1 MGLAYMTGYF
11 ILGMTYAFAA
21 AVQPGPLQA
30 YLISQTLTIGLR
42 RALPAAFA
50 PLISDGPI
58 ILLVLIFLIQMP
70 GWFVRLLQYAG
81 GVFLLILAY
90 GALKTWRNFNSFN
103 PTSVRSGQQTL
114 IKAVMVNLLNPAPYL
129 GWSLVMGPLLLKG
142 WRETPMN
149 GISLLMGF
157 YLTLIIVT
165 LGIMLI
171 FTAARPLGSRVNRA
185 LIGLSAIALTLFGLY
200 EIYQGIRIS
209 LSG

>member
-1 MGLAYMTGYF
+1 MGLTYMTGYL

-30 YLISQTLTIGLR
+30 YLISQTLTIGWR

-58 ILLVLIFLIQMP
+58 ILLVLVVLSQMP
-70 GWFVRLLQYAG
+70 GWFVRLLQCAG
-81 GVFLLILAY
+81 GIFLLILAF
-90 GALKTWRNFNSFN
+90 GAMKTWRNYYSSPPLNI
-103 PTSVRSGQQTL
+103 QTGKQTF

-149 GISLLMGF
+149 GISLLIGF
-157 YLTLIIVT
+157 YITLILVT
-165 LGIMLI
+165 LGIMLL
-171 FTAARPLGSRVNRA
+171 FTAARPLGPRVNRA
-185 LIGLSAIALTLFGLY
+185 LIGVSAIALTLFGLY
-200 EIYQGIRIS
+200 ELFQGIGSS